1 MGNIHPKLGYIDGF
15 AGRGIYE
22 TGEPGSPILA
32 MRAAQEQIDK
42 IGKLKEFLC
51 VFIEN
56 NHENYCCLDE
66 QVALA
71 APECPAVTYD
81 TIHSTFEATIH
92 DFMEKIDPDR
102 TIPILYF
109 IDPFGWKG
117 IPFETIKGIMA
128 QPKSEILFVFMTYEM
143 GRFLDSQFHE
153 KSLTQLF
160 NGDSWKSASR
170 YTGEKRHEALVQVY
184 EDLLKNETNAE
195 YVWPFRVSN
204 SFMRRTKYYIIYAT
218 HHFKGLRVMKK
229 IMKRQGA
236 GIFEYLGPDEERLRG
251 QQRFDA
257 VDLGEWLK
265 NRFNGRE
272 VTFDELCEEVLP
284 LSRSPVAEY
293 IDSDYRKT
301 IQALEKANDPQIE
314 IIRVASKK
322 WGLKEND
329 IIFFK

>member
-1 MGNIHPKLGYIDGF
+1 MGSTHPKLGYIDGF

-56 NHENYCCLDE
+56 NYENFSCLDE

-71 APECPAVTYD
+71 APECPAVTYE
-81 TIHSTFEATIH
+81 TIRNTFEATIH
-92 DFMEKIDPDR
+92 NFLEKIGSDR
-102 TIPILYF
+102 TIPLLYF

-143 GRFLDSQFHE
+143 ARFLDSPFHE
-153 KSLTQLF
+153 ESLTQLF

-170 YTGEKRHEALVQVY
+170 NTGEKRHGALVQVY
-184 EDLLKNETNAE
+184 EGLLKNETKAE
-195 YVWPFRVSN
+195 YVWPFRVSD

-218 HHFKGLRVMKK
+218 HHFKGLRVMKE
-229 IMKRQGA
+229 IMKGQGA

-251 QQRFDA
+251 QQRFDE
-257 VDLGEWLK
+257 VDLDEWLK
-265 NRFNGRE
+265 DRFRGRK

-284 LSRSPVAEY
+284 LSRSPVARY
-293 IDSDYRKT
+293 IDSDYRKV
-301 IQALEKANDPQIE
+301 IQALEKTNDSQIE
-314 IIRVASKK
+314 IIRVNSKK
-322 WGLKEND
+322 WGLNGND
-329 IIFFK
+329 IIIFK

>member
-1 MGNIHPKLGYIDGF
+1 MGSIHPILGYIDGF
-15 AGRGIYE
+15 AGRGVYE
-22 TGEPGSPILA
+22 NGEPGSPILA

-51 VFIEN
+51 VFIEKN
-56 NHENYCCLDE
+56 KENYCCLEE

-71 APECPAVTYD
+71 APECPAVTHFL
-81 TIHSTFEATIH
+81 IHKTFEAAIH
-92 DFMEKIDPDR
+92 EIMEEIDPDK

-143 GRFLDSQFHE
+143 GRFLGSPFHE
-153 KSLTQLF
+153 ESLTQLF
-160 NGDSWKSASR
+160 NGDSWKKASR
-170 YTGEKRHEALVQVY
+170 YTGRNRHEALVQLY
-184 EDLLKNETNAE
+184 EDLLRNETNAKH
-195 YVWPFRVSN
+195 VWPFRVSD
-204 SFMRRTKYYIIYAT
+204 SFMRRTKYYIIYVT
-218 HHFKGLRVMKK
+218 HHFKGLRVMKN

-257 VDLGEWLK
+257 VDLGKWLK
-265 NRFNGRE
+265 DRFKGRT
-272 VTFDELCEEVLP
+272 VTFDELCEEVYP

-301 IQALEKANDPQIE
+301 IQTLEKANDPQIE
-314 IIRVASKK
+314 IMRVDSKK

-329 IIFFK
+329 IIIFK